1 MSAVTENTGADVG
14 SVTPGRSGIER
25 TRSIVRYSI
34 GPLLALSFILWT
46 VIIFTG
52 EYDSITERSING
64 ESLRR
69 AFGEHWAM
77 TWRATLAILLLALP
91 AGLAL
96 SRNWARRIRPTMVS
110 VLSFAQALPA
120 VGVLFLLPSFMGY
133 GRTTAVVGI
142 VIASFLPVLRNVLVG
157 LERVDVSL
165 VEAARGIG
173 MSSMQTL
180 FKVEIPL
187 AVPVIVAGIRVSLV
201 LAIGTAALGGFI
213 NAGGLGN
220 FIVTGSKLQRD
231 EVLLTGTLMVAA
243 LALLVDWLGAI
254 AERVLRPAG
263 V

>member
-1 MSAVTENTGADVG
+1 MSVAAAETVQG
-14 SVTPGRSGIER
+14 SVRSSADR
-25 TRSIVRYSI
+25 ARSIARYSI
-34 GPLLALSFILWT
+34 GPVLALAFVTWT
-46 VIIFTG
+46 AVIFAG

-64 ESLRR
+64 EELRK
-69 AFGEHWAM
+69 AFGQHWAM
-77 TWRATLAILLLALP
+77 TWRATVAILLLALP

-96 SRNWARRIRPTMVS
+96 SREWARSFRPGLVS
-110 VLSFAQALPA
+110 FLSFGQALPS
-120 VGVLFLLPSFMGY
+120 VGVLFLLPTFMGY
-133 GRTTAVVGI
+133 GRSTAVVGI

-157 LERVDVSL
+157 LERVDRSL

-180 FKVEIPL
+180 AKVEIPL

-220 FIVTGSKLQRD
+220 FIVTGSKLNRD

-243 LALLVDWLGAI
+243 LALIVDWLGAI
-254 AERVLRPAG
+254 AERVLRPKG

>member
-1 MSAVTENTGADVG
+1 MSAVTETTGADVG
-14 SVTPGRSGIER
+14 SQVPGRSGIER

-34 GPLLALSFILWT
+34 APLLALSFIIWT
-46 VIIFTG
+46 ATIFAG
-52 EYDSITERSING
+52 EYDTITERSING
-64 ESLRR
+64 DALRQ
-69 AFGEHWAM
+69 AFGQHWAM
-77 TWRATLAILLLALP
+77 TWRATVAILLLALP

-96 SRNWARRIRPTMVS
+96 SRGWARSFRPGLVS

-157 LERVDVSL
+157 LERVDTSL